1 MQDELYGKKRAG
13 AQAYNE
19 AKDAYYAKVQAIRQ
33 ARQDKFKAEKAKED
47 AARRDEEITQMREDA
62 KVPAYT
68 SEIEDCKLLINYLTG
83 KSEDTQTAAEKKAAD
98 IAGVKALEVRKVES
112 DFAGMRLK
120 KKDEELEGFFGGS
133 GKGKK
138 KGRKGG
144 NAGGSA
150 ASANGSGAATPT
162 TPSNDAVNL
171 PLGMLSALLAFGIQP
186 PSGRDDVARTVSD
199 LETKMAWFEANSAA
213 QTQKEI
219 ERVEKLVAKLQKKSA
234 DAAPDAD
241 KDADKDAAPAI
252 PAAAADDDENKDAP
266 APEAATEA

>member
-1 MQDELYGKKRAG
+1 MPLNPEADKQDDLYGKKRAS

-33 ARQDKFKAEKAKED
+33 ARQEKYKAEKAKED
-47 AARRDEEITQMREDA
+47 AARREEEIAQMREDA

-83 KSEDTQTAAEKKAAD
+83 KSDDTQTAAEKKEAAAGSG
-98 IAGVKALEVRKVES
+98 IAGVKQLEVRKVES

-138 KGRKGG
+138 KGGRKG
-144 NAGGSA
+144 AS
-150 ASANGSGAATPT
+150 SANGSGTATPT

-219 ERVEKLVAKLQKKSA
+219 ERVEKLVAKMQKKNA
-234 DAAPDAD
+234 DATEGDKEADAEEEK
-241 KDADKDAAPAI
+241 KDE
-252 PAAAADDDENKDAP
+252 PAAAA
-266 APEAATEA
+266 AATEA

>member
-1 MQDELYGKKRAG
+1 MERIANIQDELYGKKRAS

-33 ARQDKFKAEKAKED
+33 ARQEKFKAEKAKED
-47 AARRDEEITQMREDA
+47 AARRDEEIAQMREDA

-83 KSEDTQTAAEKKAAD
+83 KSEDTQTTAEKKAGSG
-98 IAGVKALEVRKVES
+98 IAGVKELEVRKVEA

-138 KGRKGG
+138 KGGRKGQ
-144 NAGGSA
+144 
-150 ASANGSGAATPT
+150 ASANGSGTATPT

-219 ERVEKLVAKLQKKSA
+219 ERVEKLVAKMQKKNGDAGA
-234 DAAPDAD
+234 DADAEGD
-241 KDADKDAAPAI
+241 KDAEEKKDE
-252 PAAAADDDENKDAP
+252 PAAAA
-266 APEAATEA
+266 TEA

>member
-1 MQDELYGKKRAG
+1 M
-13 AQAYNE
+13 
-19 AKDAYYAKVQAIRQ
+19 QAIRQ

-47 AARRDEEITQMREDA
+47 AARRDEEIAQMREDA

-83 KSEDTQTAAEKKAAD
+83 KSEDTQTAAEKKAGAG
-98 IAGVKALEVRKVES
+98 IAGVKELEVRKVES

-138 KGRKGG
+138 KGGRKGG
-144 NAGGSA
+144 
-150 ASANGSGAATPT
+150 ASANGSGTATPT

-219 ERVEKLVAKLQKKSA
+219 ERVEKLVAKMQKNKA
-234 DAAPDAD
+234 DAGADAEAD
-241 KDADKDAAPAI
+241 KEEEKKDE
-252 PAAAADDDENKDAP
+252 PAAAA
-266 APEAATEA
+266 TEA

>member
-1 MQDELYGKKRAG
+1 MQDDLYGKKRAS

-33 ARQDKFKAEKAKED
+33 ARQEKFKAEKAKED
-47 AARRDEEITQMREDA
+47 AARRDEEIAQMREDA

-83 KSEDTQTAAEKKAAD
+83 KSEDTQTTAEKKEAG

-138 KGRKGG
+138 KGGRKG
-144 NAGGSA
+144 N

-219 ERVEKLVAKLQKKSA
+219 ERVEKLVAKMQKKNA
-234 DAAPDAD
+234 DAAGDDKAD
-241 KDADKDAAPAI
+241 EEEKKDD
-252 PAAAADDDENKDAP
+252 PAAAT
-266 APEAATEA
+266 TEA